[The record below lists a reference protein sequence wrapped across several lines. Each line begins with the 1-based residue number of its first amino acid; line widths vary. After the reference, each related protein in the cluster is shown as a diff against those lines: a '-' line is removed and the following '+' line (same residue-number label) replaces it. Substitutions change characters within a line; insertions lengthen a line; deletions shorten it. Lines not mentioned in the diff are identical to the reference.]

1 MPTCNLSGRPHTKL
15 FSDCTAGQ
23 PEQKPL
29 WRDDAAEANNPATWY
44 HFPAPEDVMEGITL
58 PPELQGKSL
67 QELSLS
73 VRPAPNTGRVGA
85 AESLSHFF
93 QTCARRRRFASL
105 MWPSSA
111 ARPARRG

>member
-93 QTCARRRRFASL
+93 RARRRRFASL
-105 MWPSSA
+105 MSPSSA
-111 ARPARRG
+111 TRPARRG